1 MIAQSTPSIQPSR
14 QHSYLCSNI
23 DVSWPTFCNH
33 DRNCSYPSQRYFQS
47 PDRFRQYIRSE
58 YTRPGSSCNDVT
70 SPLSDISHGMA
81 AEHRRPT
88 QRPPLFTHHGIC
100 FSTYDH
106 RILRTRLP
114 VRSALFKQDT
124 GGLVVRWVTTSE
136 SPLLY
141 VFAFLFAFFFARLCR
156 F

>member
-106 RILRTRLP
+106 RILRTSSLVPPVKTRGAGLRLINCCSFP
-114 VRSALFKQDT
+114 VTLFSRRDS
-124 GGLVVRWVTTSE
+124 VVA
-136 SPLLY
+136 PLL
-141 VFAFLFAFFFARLCR
+141 LQP
-156 F
+156 